1 MYTWLQLWSDFEIIS
16 ANSFCTQR
24 EGEFRINEHVF
35 HLKAGDAFLI
45 PAGKITYY
53 EASKTNP
60 WSYAWISFIGISSES
75 YLYQI
80 MTSTEDIYV
89 IHGLDTRKYYDSISR
104 IMQLDASLTSHY
116 FEGNSILLHIISML
130 FPMLIFMKQTQINC
144 QLSMKLNFTL
154 TSIMLRI

>member
-1 MYTWLQLWSDFEIIS
+1 
-16 ANSFCTQR
+16 
-24 EGEFRINEHVF
+24 
-35 HLKAGDAFLI
+35 
-45 PAGKITYY
+45 
-53 EASKTNP
+53 
-60 WSYAWISFIGISSES
+60 
-75 YLYQI
+75 

>member
-1 MYTWLQLWSDFEIIS
+1 MHFSFRQVRSLIMKPQNKPLVLCMDQLYRHQLGKLSLSDYDF
-16 ANSFCTQR
+16 NRRYLC
-24 EGEFRINEHVF
+24 
-35 HLKAGDAFLI
+35 D
-45 PAGKITYY
+45 
-53 EASKTNP
+53 P
-60 WSYAWISFIGISSES
+60 WSRYPKILRF
-75 YLYQI
+75 YF
-80 MTSTEDIYV
+80 
-89 IHGLDTRKYYDSISR
+89 R

>member
-1 MYTWLQLWSDFEIIS
+1 M
-16 ANSFCTQR
+16 
-24 EGEFRINEHVF
+24 F